1 MRDLSTA
8 DLDWND
14 DPISSFDTASLVDRH
29 SAFDGDFRSQ
39 RDLRVE
45 GELKGNVIC
54 DGTLFVS
61 EGATIAAAVEAEH
74 VTVAGELTGE
84 IRCRGRLQILPSGR
98 VRAGVSTGS
107 LVIQEG
113 AIYEGQLEMAGIE
126 FSSLRPIRPRPSIAS
141 VSNDPGAAERQPEN
155 GTTFIRRLGSPEAP
169 WQSAEGE
176 GETDSHSPDNEPDPG
191 DPAV

>member
-14 DPISSFDTASLVDRH
+14 ESAASFGTASLVDRH
-29 SAFDGDFRSQ
+29 SAFDGNFRSQ

-45 GELKGNVIC
+45 GELKGTVTC
-54 DGTLFVS
+54 EGTLFIS
-61 EGATIAAAVEAEH
+61 EGASTAATVEAEH
-74 VTVAGELTGE
+74 ITVAGELTGE

-98 VRAGVSTGS
+98 VRASVATGS

-126 FSSLRPIRPRPSIAS
+126 RSMLRPVRVRSSIAS
-141 VSNDPGAAERQPEN
+141 VSNDPGPTEPQPAN
-155 GTTFIRRLGSPEAP
+155 G
-169 WQSAEGE
+169 
-176 GETDSHSPDNEPDPG
+176 
-191 DPAV
+191 

>member
-1 MRDLSTA
+1 MRDHSTA

-14 DPISSFDTASLVDRH
+14 DSTMSFDAASLIDRH
-29 SAFDGDFRSQ
+29 SACDGNFRSQ

-45 GELKGNVIC
+45 GELKGIVTC
-54 DGTLFVS
+54 EATLFIA
-61 EGATIAAAVEAEH
+61 EGATVAATVESEH
-74 VTVAGELTGE
+74 VTVAGDLSGE

-98 VRAGVSTGS
+98 VRAKVSTGS

-126 FSSLRPIRPRPSIAS
+126 RAVPRPLRARTPIPPVSIEAGS
-141 VSNDPGAAERQPEN
+141 GERQPGT

-169 WQSAEGE
+169 WE
-176 GETDSHSPDNEPDPG
+176 SPPLDPNGSQAHEEPDQG
-191 DPAV
+191 DSDR